1 MRDDGVK
8 SHAAISSER
17 AAEIY
22 DLKILDKNVNFSDEN
37 STKFVIIT
45 KEEVF
50 LSDAVNVSVCFTTQH
65 KVGALYD
72 VMGIIDANH
81 LNMTSIESRPSL
93 KRKWE
98 YWFYVTFEGKF
109 TDRNVI
115 KALREME
122 ANTDE
127 MIVLG
132 SY

>member
-1 MRDDGVK
+1 
-8 SHAAISSER
+8 
-17 AAEIY
+17 
-22 DLKILDKNVNFSDEN
+22 
-37 STKFVIIT
+37 
-45 KEEVF
+45 
-50 LSDAVNVSVCFTTQH
+50 
-65 KVGALYD
+65 
-72 VMGIIDANH
+72 MGIIDANH